1 MDKRYIEKAARF
13 TPLALAV
20 ITFIIV
26 SALTIITVRNRQT
39 TLTTEPSE
47 YNDPASMSSST
58 EQHMLLGQSVAMAT
72 THKTGGFHMLNIWRK
87 MYQSTKSPGLNVT
100 SSTSDINTCD
110 SVGETNYNTTMLVSN
125 TKPGNIGHI
134 I

>member
-87 MYQSTKSPGLNVT
+87 MYQSTKS
-100 SSTSDINTCD
+100 DINTCD